1 MNIESVQK
9 KYFFY
14 WSSPNTWS
22 NKSMKLRRCVL
33 NKENLKGVTKEFLKK
48 LNPLQRAVESIARKK
63 NNDFGYV

>member
-1 MNIESVQK
+1 
-9 KYFFY
+9 
-14 WSSPNTWS
+14 
-22 NKSMKLRRCVL
+22 MKLRRCVL